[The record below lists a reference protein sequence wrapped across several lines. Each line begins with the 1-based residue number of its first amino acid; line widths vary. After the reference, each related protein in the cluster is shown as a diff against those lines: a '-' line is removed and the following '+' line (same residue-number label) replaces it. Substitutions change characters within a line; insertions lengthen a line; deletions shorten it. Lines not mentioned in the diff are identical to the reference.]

1 MAQLRISDLPTVTTV
16 GLEDYLLLNKGNTI
30 TSTIAVSNYS
40 QSIIELIE
48 QNGLLPENDVDGG
61 NIIVPIYDII
71 DGGTPTAPGAP
82 VGVIFNGGTPV
93 DPGYGPSADGGFV
106 TA

>member
-61 NIIVPIYDII
+61 NIIAPIFDII
-71 DGGTPTAPGAP
+71 DGGTPTADGAP
-82 VGVIFNGGTPV
+82 IATILNGGTPV
-93 DPGYGPSADGGFV
+93 DPGYGPSANGG
-106 TA
+106 TIS

>member
-61 NIIVPIYDII
+61 NIIAPIFDII
-71 DGGTPTAPGAP
+71 DGGTPTADGAP
-82 VGVIFNGGTPV
+82 LATVLNGGTPV
-93 DPGYGPSADGGFV
+93 DPGYGPSANGG
-106 TA
+106 TIS

>member
-48 QNGLLPENDVDGG
+48 QNGLLPENDIDGG
-61 NIIVPIYDII
+61 DIVAPIFEII
-71 DGGTPTAPGAP
+71 DGGTPTADGAP
-82 VGVIFNGGTPV
+82 LATVLNGGTPA
-93 DPGYGPSADGGFV
+93 DPGYGPSADGG
-106 TA
+106 TIS

>member
-48 QNGLLPENDVDGG
+48 QNGLLPENDIDGG
-61 NIIVPIYDII
+61 NIIAPIFDII
-71 DGGTPTAPGAP
+71 DGGTPTADGAP
-82 VGVIFNGGTPV
+82 LATILNGGTPV
-93 DPGYGPSADGGFV
+93 DPGYGPSANGG
-106 TA
+106 TIS

>member
-1 MAQLRISDLPTVTTV
+1 MAQLRISDLPSVTTV
-16 GLEDYLLLNKGNTI
+16 GLDDYLLLNKGNTI

-61 NIIVPIYDII
+61 NIVPPVFDII
-71 DGGTPTAPGAP
+71 DGGTPTKDGAP
-82 VGVIFNGGTPV
+82 LATVLNGGTPV
-93 DPGYGPSADGGFV
+93 DPGFGPSADGGIIS
-106 TA
+106 

>member
-61 NIIVPIYDII
+61 NIIAPIFDII
-71 DGGTPTAPGAP
+71 DGGTPTADGAP
-82 VGVIFNGGTPV
+82 LATILNGGTPV
-93 DPGYGPSADGGFV
+93 DPGYGPSADGG
-106 TA
+106 TIS

>member
-1 MAQLRISDLPTVTTV
+1 MAQLRISDLPSVTTV
-16 GLEDYLLLNKGNTI
+16 GLNDYLLINQGNTI

-61 NIIVPIYDII
+61 DIVAPNFEII
-71 DGGTPTAPGAP
+71 DGGTPVADGAP
-82 VGVIFNGGTPV
+82 LATVLNGGTPA
-93 DPGYGPSADGGFV
+93 DPGYGPSADGG
-106 TA
+106 TIS

>member
-61 NIIVPIYDII
+61 NIVPPVYDII
-71 DGGTPTAPGAP
+71 DGGTPTTPGAP
-82 VGVIFNGGTPV
+82 IGVVLNGGTPI
-93 DPGYGPSADGGFV
+93 DAGFGPSADGGFV